1 MRVWEICA
9 TLFLRR
15 AHQYLPFNLLPC
27 CQSSQILEEVLIP
40 HVDPWI
46 PFQGMFIPFSH
57 RTLPMSPLSFPIVAI
72 AIPKRE
78 REREKLFEPL
88 N

>member
-1 MRVWEICA
+1 
-9 TLFLRR
+9 
-15 AHQYLPFNLLPC
+15 
-27 CQSSQILEEVLIP
+27 
-40 HVDPWI
+40 
-46 PFQGMFIPFSH
+46 MFIPFSH